1 MANLS
6 ARKADY
12 STFQELGVQILG
24 ISSGNPFAQKTLAD
38 SLKLPY
44 PLLSDF
50 PEMKVI
56 RSYGVLSEKR
66 QITARRSFFLV
77 DQEGI
82 VRQKWLPDEN
92 AVFSSEPILDAVRA
106 IPKKG

>member
-12 STFQELGVQILG
+12 SKFEELGVQILG
-24 ISSGNPFAQKTLAD
+24 IAASNPFAQKTLAD
-38 SLKLPY
+38 SLELPY

-50 PEMKVI
+50 PRLNVI
-56 RSYGVLSEKR
+56 RSFGVLSQER

-77 DQEGI
+77 DKEGI
-82 VRQKWLPDEN
+82 VRGKWLPDESQ
-92 AVFSSEPILDAVRA
+92 VFPTETILEAARA
-106 IPKKG
+106 IVRKG

>member
-12 STFQELGVQILG
+12 SKFQELNVQNLG
-24 ISSGNPFAQKTLAD
+24 IGASNPFSQKTLAD

-50 PEMKVI
+50 PKLETI
-56 RSYGVLSEKR
+56 RSYGVLSPNT
-66 QITARRSFFLV
+66 QITALRSFFLV
-77 DQEGI
+77 DQQGT
-82 VRQKWLPDEN
+82 VRQRWIDIQG
-92 AVFSSEPILDAVRA
+92 VFPSETALEAVRA
-106 IPKKG
+106 ISRKP

>member
-6 ARKADY
+6 ARKAEY
-12 STFQELGVQILG
+12 SRFQELNVQNLG
-24 ISSGNPFAQKTLAD
+24 IGAGNPFSQKTLAD

-50 PEMKVI
+50 PDLKVI
-56 RSYGVLSEKR
+56 KSFGVLSQAR

-77 DQEGI
+77 DKEGI
-82 VRQKWLPDEN
+82 VRGKWLPDESL
-92 AVFSSEPILDAVRA
+92 VFPSETVLEAVRA
-106 IPKKG
+106 IAGKP

>member
-12 STFQELGVQILG
+12 SKFEELNVQNLG
-24 ISSGNPFAQKTLAD
+24 IAASNRFSQKTLAE

-50 PEMKVI
+50 PGMKVI
-56 RSYGVLSEKR
+56 KSYGVLSESR

-77 DQEGI
+77 DQRGI
-82 VRQKWLPDEN
+82 IRGRWLPDDG
-92 AVFSSEPILDAVRA
+92 AVFPSETILEAVRA
-106 IPKKG
+106 IAKK

>member
-12 STFQELGVQILG
+12 SKIQELNVQNLG
-24 ISSGNPFAQKTLAD
+24 IAASNPFSQKTLAD

-50 PEMKVI
+50 PKLETI
-56 RSYGVLSEKR
+56 RNYGVLNPNT
-66 QITARRSFFLV
+66 QITARRSVFLV
-77 DQEGI
+77 DQQGI
-82 VRQKWLPDEN
+82 VKAKWLFDGEFPNQPALE
-92 AVFSSEPILDAVRA
+92 AARA
-106 IPKKG
+106 ISGKK

>member
-12 STFQELGVQILG
+12 GKFQELNVQILG
-24 ISSGNPFAQKTLAD
+24 ISSGNPFSQKTLAD

-50 PEMKVI
+50 PALQVAKD
-56 RSYGVLSEKR
+56 YGRLSPSGKYAQR
-66 QITARRSFFLV
+66 AFFLV
-77 DQEGI
+77 DQQGI
-82 VRQKWLPDEN
+82 IRGLWPVDDSE
-92 AVFSSEPILDAVRA
+92 VFSSDPILKAAQGLVGK
-106 IPKKG
+106 P